1 LDFDNGMTEERR
13 LDELHQWW
21 LLADKR
27 EARAGKLEISS
38 VHANVP
44 LVGLETIW
52 RLALGC
58 GDDDVAGRAADV
70 VLALFERWQSPSL
83 LQETFSKLV
92 HACNAED
99 WRQLARCAAMLGK
112 SARAVGHAPM
122 TCRGKGVAC
131 EIQVNDDA
139 ATTTM
144 ARTDSSLSSLALAHG
159 GHDRVVARVRP
170 GAPGSNAGGT
180 NAAIN
185 ARATVS
191 LFELGACSWAT
202 TAVAFEKLPADIS
215 PAQPL
220 QGLTGPP
227 AAAAS
232 SAFISHEQ
240 YRTLFE
246 LITRAPRASP
256 APGMLWALV
265 QQLPLDPAEES
276 AVAAGWDPAAEPASF
291 LLAYRAQTTQFL
303 VEEGR
308 PVAVMDYTVLLDSL
322 LAWES
327 LPLVVETL
335 ARLVGCVCVVVSLRA
350 RARAYA
356 GVKVSGAAGGVD
368 AAAFKTARRARGVVS
383 VDCAGPLVVPVQRQV
398 GAALRRVS
406 GAPAPHRGAFCH
418 ALGGEI

>member
-1 LDFDNGMTEERR
+1 MAEERR

-21 LLADKR
+21 LLADKH
-27 EARAGKLEISS
+27 EARAGRLEISS
-38 VHANVP
+38 VHANMP
-44 LVGLETIW
+44 LVGLETMW

-83 LQETFSKLV
+83 LQEMFSKLV

-131 EIQVNDDA
+131 DIQVSD
-139 ATTTM
+139 ATTTT
-144 ARTDSSLSSLALAHG
+144 RTDASLSSLALAHG
-159 GHDRVVARVRP
+159 GHDRVVARVRH

-191 LFELGACSWAT
+191 LFELGACSWAPA
-202 TAVAFEKLPADIS
+202 AVAFEKLPADIS

-232 SAFISHEQ
+232 SAAFISHEQ
-240 YRTLFE
+240 YKALFE
-246 LITRAPRASP
+246 LVARAPRESP
-256 APGMLWALV
+256 APGVLWALV
-265 QQLPLDPAEES
+265 QQLPLDPAEEG
-276 AVAAGWDPAAEPASF
+276 AVAAGWEPAAEPPSF
-291 LLAYRAQTTQFL
+291 LLAYRAQTAQFL

-308 PVAVMDYTVLLDSL
+308 PVAVDFTVLLDSL

-327 LPLVVETL
+327 LPLVIETL
-335 ARLVGCVCVVVSLRA
+335 ARLIECVCFFSVVYRRA
-350 RARAYA
+350 RALTRWADFWY
-356 GVKVSGAAGGVD
+356 GGP
-368 AAAFKTARRARGVVS
+368 R
-383 VDCAGPLVVPVQRQV
+383 
-398 GAALRRVS
+398 
-406 GAPAPHRGAFCH
+406 
-418 ALGGEI
+418 